1 MGRTANSEK
10 INDFFNRQEGIS
22 AGYFEDRPFLDRINP
37 FTPIQSKRFVPSE
50 EAKILL
56 DNFKERTGKNVNVL
70 PLRENFNKF
79 KNTIQGFE
87 SVGGVF
93 PSSDLIGGPLDP
105 RNRDIYLNKDYT
117 SAGAPSLFVLA
128 HELGHADDAELKSR
142 PGDVFRDKLSNAF
155 GNITKKRFAG
165 SEEFPGYGVLHETY
179 KKDPLEIFRN
189 EIKAQ
194 KYAKD
199 AYENLGVQDD
209 FSKGDL
215 FNYPYSY
222 IQNFNKEFIRPQ
234 LPQLNIPEDA
244 NSDEAFQFFD
254 ERAKQNAKF
263 RMQNERFA
271 GSRGDLINQAKLI
284 SEEFDLLPKSQDV
297 FISPYFDGG
306 IE

>member
-1 MGRTANSEK
+1 MGTN
-10 INDFFNRQEGIS
+10 FFNREKGIS
-22 AGYFEDRPFLDRINP
+22 AGSFEDRPFLDRINP

-50 EAKILL
+50 EAQILL

-70 PLRENFNKF
+70 PLRENFNNF
-79 KNTIQGFE
+79 KKDIQGFE

-93 PSSDLIGGPLDP
+93 PSGDLIGGPLDP
-105 RNRDIYLNKDYT
+105 RNRDVYLNKDYT

-128 HELGHADDAELKSR
+128 HELGHAGDPELKSR
-142 PGDVFRDKLSNAF
+142 PGDVFRDKVSNAF
-155 GNITKKRFAG
+155 GNITKGRFAG
-165 SEEFPGYGVLHETY
+165 SGEFPGYGVVHETY
-179 KKDPLEIFRN
+179 KKNPLEIFRN

-209 FSKGDL
+209 FSKQDL

-222 IQNFNKEFIRPQ
+222 IQDFNKEFIRPRI
-234 LPQLNIPEDA
+234 PQLNYPENA
-244 NSDEAFQFFD
+244 SWDEEKQFFD
-254 ERAKQNAKF
+254 DRAKQNAQL

-297 FISPYFDGG
+297 FISPFFDGG